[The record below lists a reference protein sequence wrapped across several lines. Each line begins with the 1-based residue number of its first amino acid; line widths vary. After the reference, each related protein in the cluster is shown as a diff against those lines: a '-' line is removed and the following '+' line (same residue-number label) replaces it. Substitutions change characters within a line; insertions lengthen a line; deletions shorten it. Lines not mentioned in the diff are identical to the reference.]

1 MSVSADGVLVAGLAC
16 VFVAIVLAAA
26 AVAAFTRRPSGVAV
40 SLAAVGAMRMSP
52 PSLREQDLQRPF
64 VDRVLEP
71 AVAWFVTLGRRF
83 TPDDR
88 LQRMRR
94 QLDLAGNPTGWDVDR
109 MLGVKALSGVLGFL
123 LGLVVPSVLG
133 SSLSV
138 ILALMVA
145 GAVGGWLVPAI
156 CLYQVAYNRS
166 AKVRRA
172 LPDALDLMTI
182 SVESGLSF
190 DGALAQ
196 VATKTRGPLAA
207 ELFRVLQ
214 EMQIGTGRV
223 GAMRALAQRTDVPEL
238 RGFIGAMIQADAFG
252 ISVSGVLRV
261 QAKEMR
267 IKRSQR
273 AEEQAM
279 KVPVKIL
286 FPLIFCILPSLFI
299 VVLGPAV
306 INIMQSFSHGGL

>member
-1 MSVSADGVLVAGLAC
+1 MDGVLLAGLAC
-16 VFVAIVLAAA
+16 AFAAIMLSVA
-26 AVAAFTRRPSGVAV
+26 AVAAFTRRPHGVEV
-40 SLAAVGAMRMSP
+40 SLATVEAMRIGP
-52 PSLREQDLQRPF
+52 DSLREQELQVPF
-64 VDRVLEP
+64 AERVLGP
-71 AVAWFVTLGRRF
+71 AVGWSISIGRRF
-83 TPDDR
+83 TPVDR

-94 QLDLAGNPTGWDVDR
+94 KLDLAGNPADWTIDR
-109 MLGVKALSGVLGFL
+109 VLGVKAVAAVLGFV
-123 LGLVVPSVLG
+123 LGLVVPSVLRT
-133 SSLSV
+133 SMPV
-138 ILALMVA
+138 ALAAMLI
-145 GAVGGWLVPAI
+145 GAAAGWLAPALW
-156 CLYQVAYNRS
+156 LYQIAYNRS
-166 AKVRRA
+166 QEVRRS

-207 ELFRVLQ
+207 EMFRVLQ
-214 EMQIGTGRV
+214 EMQIGNGRA
-223 GAMRALAQRTDVPEL
+223 GALRALADRTDVEEL
-238 RGFIGAMIQADAFG
+238 RAFIGAMIQADSFG
-252 ISVSGVLRV
+252 ISVAGVLRV

-267 IKRSQR
+267 VKRSQR

-306 INIMQSFSHGGL
+306 ISMVENFSNGGL